1 MIWKNVSFDNYPLL
15 VKLLH
20 AIRDRPEFAKN
31 SVIPKERPLH
41 EYYAKHAEQPA
52 GVKVQLYLPWINE

>member
-20 AIRDRPEFAKN
+20 AIRDRPEFAVN

-41 EYYAKHAEQPA
+41 EYYARHAEQPA
-52 GVKVQLYLPWINE
+52 GVKV